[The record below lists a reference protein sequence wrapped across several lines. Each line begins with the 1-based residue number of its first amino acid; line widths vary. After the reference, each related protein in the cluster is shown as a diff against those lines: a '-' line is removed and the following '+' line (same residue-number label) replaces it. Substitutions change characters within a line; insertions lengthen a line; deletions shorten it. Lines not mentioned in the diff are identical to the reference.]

1 MVWEFSCSS
10 LVICCY
16 TFCCFFQ
23 VTTELVKNNAVA
35 HASPSSSNK
44 KKKRNIDS
52 VQEAIK
58 KQDAKAGEGGPTP
71 GKGKD
76 GWSPQQQEIPSPS
89 AQSQPQQP
97 EYPSSQAQS
106 PPEPIPPP
114 PSQLK
119 SSASPSSSYNPRG
132 PPPELIAELNEK
144 SGEE

>member
-1 MVWEFSCSS
+1 M
-10 LVICCY
+10 
-16 TFCCFFQ
+16 
-23 VTTELVKNNAVA
+23 TTELVKNNAAA

-58 KQDAKAGEGGPTP
+58 KQDAKAGERDSTP

-97 EYPSSQAQS
+97 EYPSQAQS
-106 PPEPIPPP
+106 PPEPILPS

-119 SSASPSSSYNPRG
+119 ASASPSSSYNPRG